1 MLQDHYAKM
10 KGQPYSVSY
19 PPSSGNQGP
28 PFESEVSIV
37 PKDDVENVKVYTGL
51 SFRTKKESE
60 QNAAEKAF
68 KDRNINSNTSNNG
81 FFPSINDPTFLNQ
94 ITSTLQ
100 NPIDR
105 PSDSP
110 SSVTEEPTNQ
120 KNISKDVPSNPS
132 INDTRIDIDDLTVS
146 SMSNLNLDGNDN
158 DKEDTEACLGN
169 NSLAGTLSSDSTCEG
184 EDKGSEAKNGNHIP
198 VFIIEKL
205 QEFLDLSNTDPS
217 FKNLQSEESLANFL
231 KNRMSSTGA
240 VLKAEEWDV
249 VEGESHQG
257 RGDLVFRLLFDID
270 LRLPF
275 GIDLVVEVKKIDPI
289 STGGSNKTHSTTR
302 NKQRSKVEEQAI
314 KYAKIWQCSKSDVEI
329 VVATIFTEEDGLKC
343 IHGFTNR
350 SYS

>member
-1 MLQDHYAKM
+1 LYCVDESLARTEKDFHELFSCS
-10 KGQPYSVSY
+10 GFE
-19 PPSSGNQGP
+19 PSSEEEYLKGNVDKGL
-28 PFESEVSIV
+28 IHG
-37 PKDDVENVKVYTGL
+37 DDGG
-51 SFRTKKESE
+51 
-60 QNAAEKAF
+60 
-68 KDRNINSNTSNNG
+68 DNNNHI
-81 FFPSINDPTFLNQ
+81 PDSDI
-94 ITSTLQ
+94 
-100 NPIDR
+100 ID
-105 PSDSP
+105 
-110 SSVTEEPTNQ
+110 
-120 KNISKDVPSNPS
+120 I
-132 INDTRIDIDDLTVS
+132 IDDLTVN
-146 SMSNLNLDGNDN
+146 SMSNLNLDEKVNDN
-158 DKEDTEACLGN
+158 EDTKACIGN
-169 NSLAGTLSSDSTCEG
+169 SSFAETLSGDSTCEG

-231 KNRMSSTGA
+231 KNRMSSAGA
-240 VLKAEEWDV
+240 VLKAEEWEV

-257 RGDLVFRLLFDID
+257 RGDLVFHLLFDID

-343 IHGFTNR
+343 IRGFTNR
-350 SYS
+350 YTTPS